1 MRAKTTV
8 TAPGLDVFIETKTH
22 THTRMQR
29 RKHKFEFL
37 VQTAVSTECKG
48 VGKLQTATEVEA
60 VEHSAC
66 NGQQGATPLVLDS
79 T

>member
-8 TAPGLDVFIETKTH
+8 TAPGLDVFIESK
-22 THTRMQR
+22 THTRMQT
-29 RKHKFEFL
+29 RKHKFDFL
-37 VQTAVSTECKG
+37 VQTVVSTECKG

-66 NGQQGATPLVLDS
+66 YGQQGATPLVSDS

>member
-1 MRAKTTV
+1 
-8 TAPGLDVFIETKTH
+8 
-22 THTRMQR
+22 MQTC
-29 RKHKFEFL
+29 KHKFEFL

-48 VGKLQTATEVEA
+48 VGKLQTATKVEA

-66 NGQQGATPLVLDS
+66 NGQQGATPLVSDS